1 MSFNPRLTESSM
13 TGRKTGGITVS
24 YTVSSVVLA
33 FLFVWMAGG
42 VAGAAVVE
50 DSW

>member
-1 MSFNPRLTESSM
+1 M
-13 TGRKTGGITVS
+13 S

-33 FLFVWMAGG
+33 FLFVGMAGG
-42 VAGAAVVE
+42 VAGAALVE